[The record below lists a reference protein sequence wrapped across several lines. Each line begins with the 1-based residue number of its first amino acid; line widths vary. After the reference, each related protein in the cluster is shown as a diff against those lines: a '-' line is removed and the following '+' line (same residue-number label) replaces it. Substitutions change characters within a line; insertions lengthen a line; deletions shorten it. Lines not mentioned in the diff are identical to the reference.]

1 MPGLKWQQQIIGKG
15 CSCVASQ
22 VCYVTENI
30 QPWVQEGGDSRPSLK
45 NPHLT
50 EGCSSPASRRCCA
63 AAFQAVNFSPCP
75 WLDCP
80 GQVAISVLLA
90 KSQSVFS
97 IVNVSEVHLITFP
110 PFSLGA
116 GDLHSLHLNQIS
128 GTSILRRLRR
138 RKHQYF
144 TEHKK
149 LHNSQFLFWCQ
160 LWLVGHIYFFL

>member
-1 MPGLKWQQQIIGKG
+1 MLLCHFTGLLCNRKHSALGAGELWL
-15 CSCVASQ
+15 
-22 VCYVTENI
+22 
-30 QPWVQEGGDSRPSLK
+30 PSLSEE
-45 NPHLT
+45 PSSDRRLQQPSLT
-50 EGCSSPASRRCCA
+50 QVLCCSIPGCEFQPVPLAGLSRAGCNICPACKIPVRFQHCHSLLTTSLFCCA
-63 AAFQAVNFSPCP
+63 
-75 WLDCP
+75 
-80 GQVAISVLLA
+80 
-90 KSQSVFS
+90 
-97 IVNVSEVHLITFP
+97 SEVHLITFP

-160 LWLVGHIYFFL
+160 LWLVGHISFFL